1 LATEGLSM
9 STTIDEDVQD
19 WGDFSPQPSHGD
31 LKTLHDLIQ
40 RAGEVQAGITKLETR
55 TDAGK
60 KLLKNIL
67 ETEIPELMAKSGFK
81 PGDQLTYGGITVK
94 LEKSVYAN
102 VPAKSSIEKERD
114 DEQRAELIAR
124 RNKAFEILEEK
135 APSLIKRKYEI
146 SFERDAEA
154 EAKEFE
160 AKLKTMENAPDFS
173 TELSVHP
180 QTLAKWLKEYTSDGT
195 ALTEEQAW
203 AFGKHTRE
211 VAKISK

>member
-1 LATEGLSM
+1 M
-9 STTIDEDVQD
+9 SLDSDDVSD
-19 WGDFSPQPSHGD
+19 WGDFSPTPSTGD
-31 LKTLHDLIQ
+31 LKVIHELIK
-40 RAGEVQAGITKLETR
+40 RAGEIQAGIGKLESR
-55 TDAGK
+55 TSDGK

-67 ETEIPELMAKSGFK
+67 EVELPEMLAKSGFK
-81 PGDQLTYGGITVK
+81 PGDQLTYGGITIK
-94 LEKSVYAN
+94 LEKDIHAN

-114 DEQRAELIAR
+114 DERRAELVAR

-146 SFERDAEA
+146 SFDRDAET
-154 EAKEFE
+154 EAKAFE
-160 AKLKTMENAPDFS
+160 EKLKSMEDAPDFS

-180 QTLAKWLKEYTSDGT
+180 LTLAKWLKEYTSDGT